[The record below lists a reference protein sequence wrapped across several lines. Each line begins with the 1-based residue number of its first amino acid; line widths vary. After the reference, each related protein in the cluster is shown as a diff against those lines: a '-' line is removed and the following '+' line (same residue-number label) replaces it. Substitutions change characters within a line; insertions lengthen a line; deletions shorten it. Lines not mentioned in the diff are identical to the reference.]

1 MNYDLSYGLQVK
13 CVALKSSS
21 DGRSDPAIRA
31 GVQWLLQM
39 VGRRY
44 DEIAERVRADVEVQQ
59 AEEARERRERT
70 ERVHKIREER
80 ERWEEGGLE
89 YECIGRR
96 EKCCMYKWR
105 SKCS

>member
-80 ERWEEGGLE
+80 ERWEEGVLS
-89 YECIGRR
+89 
-96 EKCCMYKWR
+96 M
-105 SKCS
+105 SA